1 MTKTKAEIDA
11 RTKKYKATI
20 TWQKAETTADG
31 FRLIFTELGA
41 AKGAS
46 LGYTVIYMRTIAGT
60 KYLCQNDS
68 LVEASTACAIR
79 SCESL
84 KAI

>member
-1 MTKTKAEIDA
+1 V
-11 RTKKYKATI
+11 
-20 TWQKAETTADG
+20 TWQKAEVTEDG
-31 FRLIFTELGA
+31 YRLVYTELGR

-46 LGYTVIYMRTIAGT
+46 LGYTVIYLRTIAGT
-60 KYLCQNDS
+60 KYLCENDA

-84 KAI
+84 KAL